1 MGASVSSGSEG
12 ASKKAPAP
20 VPEMNVT
27 PLVDVVLVL
36 LIIFMVIA
44 PQMENGQRV
53 ELPGV
58 FQPDPKSKSKLD
70 PITVTLAPGGFIF
83 LEKEPVADTA
93 ALEAQLKTIHEAEP
107 DRRVVIKGDAAMPY
121 GKMREAFALCQN
133 VGFSGVSLMVSQRG
147 SGKDTEEESEEPGEG

>member
-1 MGASVSSGSEG
+1 MGASMSTGGSRRAQPE
-12 ASKKAPAP
+12 
-20 VPEMNVT
+20 PEMNVT

-44 PQMENGQRV
+44 PQMEHGQRV

-70 PITVTLAPGGFIF
+70 PITVTMAAGGAIFI
-83 LEKEPVADTA
+83 EKEPVADIG
-93 ALEAQLKTIHEAEP
+93 ALKEKLAVIHGAEP
-107 DRRVVIKGDAAMPY
+107 ERRVVIKGDAMLGY
-121 GKMREAFALCQN
+121 GKMREAFALCQD

-147 SGKDTEEESEEPGEG
+147 SGKETEEESEAPGEG